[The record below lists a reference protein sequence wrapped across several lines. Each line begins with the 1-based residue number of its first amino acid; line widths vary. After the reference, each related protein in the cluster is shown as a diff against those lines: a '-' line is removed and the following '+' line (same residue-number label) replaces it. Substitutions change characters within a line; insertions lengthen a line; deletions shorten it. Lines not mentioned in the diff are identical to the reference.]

1 MLKIKIMAGKHN
13 ETALSWDKILIGIG
27 ILIILW
33 KLAEADKQKTIN
45 NIMSDPEAK
54 EKLEIET
61 RKDAEEW
68 YDEAASEFR
77 Y

>member
-1 MLKIKIMAGKHN
+1 MKRNN
-13 ETALSWDKILIGIG
+13 EITLSWDKILIGIG

-33 KLAEADKQKTIN
+33 KLAEADKQKTVDK
-45 NIMSDPEAK
+45 IMSDPEAK

>member
-27 ILIILW
+27 ILVILW

-45 NIMSDPEAK
+45 NIMSDPE
-54 EKLEIET
+54 L
-61 RKDAEEW
+61 RKNW
-68 YDEAASEFR
+68 K
-77 Y
+77 

>member
-1 MLKIKIMAGKHN
+1 
-13 ETALSWDKILIGIG
+13 
-27 ILIILW
+27 
-33 KLAEADKQKTIN
+33 
-45 NIMSDPEAK
+45 MSDPEAK